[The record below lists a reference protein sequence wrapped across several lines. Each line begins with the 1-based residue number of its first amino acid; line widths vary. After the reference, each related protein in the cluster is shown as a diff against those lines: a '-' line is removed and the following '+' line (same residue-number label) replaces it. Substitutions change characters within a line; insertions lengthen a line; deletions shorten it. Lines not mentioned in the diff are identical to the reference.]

1 MQNFTYNIPT
11 IINFGID
18 QLSHLADLRES
29 GDRVLY
35 VYGGGSIKSNGLY
48 DRSMKI
54 LRDAGLEVYELAG
67 IEPNP
72 RIQTIREG
80 VNICRNKMVDMVL
93 AVGGG
98 SVIDS
103 AKVIA
108 AGACYDGDPWDLV
121 IKPELISE
129 CLPIYTVLTIAATG
143 SEMDTFAVI
152 SDLTK
157 NEKWGTWSDFFAPR
171 MSILDP
177 TLTYSVPRRQTS
189 AGVADIMS
197 HTLENYFNN
206 EKGAYLQARLA
217 EGILKT
223 LINYG
228 PIALEQPD
236 NYEARANLMWCSSLA
251 INGLLSCGSNVGWA
265 VHPMEHELSAF
276 YDITHGEGLAILT
289 PHFLE
294 FALNKDNVWKY
305 VEYAKNVFGI
315 TEGTEMEIAR
325 DAIRATKDFFKRM
338 RLPSTL
344 SELGIDDEYFD
355 IMAEKAAA
363 GCFGTFVELTK
374 DDIISIFRASL

>member
-35 VYGGGSIKSNGLY
+35 VYGGGSIKANGLY

-80 VNICRNKMVDMVL
+80 VNICRSKMVDMVL

-251 INGLLSCGSNVGWA
+251 INGLLSCGASVGWG

-338 RLPSTL
+338 RLPSAL

>member
-35 VYGGGSIKSNGLY
+35 VYGGGSIKANGLY

-236 NYEARANLMWCSSLA
+236 NYEARANLMWSSSLA

>member
-1 MQNFTYNIPT
+1 
-11 IINFGID
+11 
-18 QLSHLADLRES
+18 
-29 GDRVLY
+29 
-35 VYGGGSIKSNGLY
+35 
-48 DRSMKI
+48 
-54 LRDAGLEVYELAG
+54 
-67 IEPNP
+67 
-72 RIQTIREG
+72 
-80 VNICRNKMVDMVL
+80 
-93 AVGGG
+93 
-98 SVIDS
+98 
-103 AKVIA
+103 
-108 AGACYDGDPWDLV
+108 
-121 IKPELISE
+121 
-129 CLPIYTVLTIAATG
+129 
-143 SEMDTFAVI
+143 MDTFAVI

-251 INGLLSCGSNVGWA
+251 INGLLSCGASVGWG

>member
-35 VYGGGSIKSNGLY
+35 VYGGGSIKANGLY

-80 VNICRNKMVDMVL
+80 VNICRSKMVDMVL

-157 NEKWGTWSDFFAPR
+157 NEKLGTWSDFFAPR

-251 INGLLSCGSNVGWA
+251 INGLLSCGASVGWG

-355 IMAEKAAA
+355 IMSEKAAA

>member
-35 VYGGGSIKSNGLY
+35 VYGGGSIKANGLY

-236 NYEARANLMWCSSLA
+236 NYEARANLMWSSSLA

-355 IMAEKAAA
+355 VMAEKAAA

>member
-35 VYGGGSIKSNGLY
+35 VYGGGSIKANGLY

-54 LRDAGLEVYELAG
+54 LRDSGLEVYELSG

-80 VNICRNKMVDMVL
+80 VNICRSKMVDMVL

-129 CLPIYTVLTIAATG
+129 CLPIYAVLTIAATG

-157 NEKWGTWSDFFAPR
+157 NEKWGTWSEFFAPR

-228 PIALEQPD
+228 PTALEQPD

-251 INGLLSCGSNVGWA
+251 INGLLSCGANVGWG

-305 VEYAKNVFGI
+305 VEYARNVFGI
-315 TEGTEMEIAR
+315 TEGTEMEMAR

-363 GCFGTFVELTK
+363 GCFDTFVNLTK

>member
-1 MQNFTYNIPT
+1 MQNFTYNVPT
-11 IINFGID
+11 IINFGTD
-18 QLSHLADLRES
+18 QLKHLAELRES

-35 VYGGGSIKSNGLY
+35 VYGGGSIKANGLY
-48 DRSMKI
+48 DKTMKI
-54 LRDAGLEVYELAG
+54 LKEAGLEVYELSG

-72 RIQTIREG
+72 RIQTVREG
-80 VNICRNKMVDMVL
+80 VDLCKDKMIDMVL

-129 CLPIYTVLTIAATG
+129 CLPIYSVLTLAATG

-157 NEKWGTWSDFFAPR
+157 NEKWGTRSELFAPR

-206 EKGAYLQARLA
+206 EKGAFLQARLA

-223 LINYG
+223 LIKYG
-228 PIALEQPD
+228 PIAIEQPD

-251 INGLLSCGSNVGWA
+251 INGLLSCGASVGWC

-289 PHFLE
+289 PHVLE
-294 FALNKDNVWKY
+294 YCLNKDNAWKY

-315 TEGTEMEIAR
+315 EGSEELEIAR

-338 RLPSTL
+338 RLPSSL
-344 SELGIDDEYFD
+344 SEVGIDDEYFD
-355 IMAEKAAA
+355 VMAEKAAA
-363 GCFGTFVELTK
+363 GCYGTFVNLTK
-374 DDIISIFRASL
+374 DDIVAIFRASL

>member
-35 VYGGGSIKSNGLY
+35 VYGGGSIKANGLY

-80 VNICRNKMVDMVL
+80 VNICRSKMVDMVL

-157 NEKWGTWSDFFAPR
+157 NEKLGTWSDFFAPR

-251 INGLLSCGSNVGWA
+251 INGLLSCGASVGWG